1 MGYGG
6 MGLLELQGLMGLLEL
21 QDLLLRITERR
32 VYNEPARVML
42 QVKSAPRVPQQ
53 VEKAGM
59 VRIVRQGYFGVKVT
73 QTGAALD
80 LLLAPTNGEENREL
94 E

>member
-1 MGYGG
+1 
-6 MGLLELQGLMGLLEL
+6 MGLLELQRLMGLLEL
-21 QDLLLRITERR
+21 QDLLLRIPESR
-32 VYNEPARVML
+32 ECHQPARVML

-59 VRIVRQGYFGVKVT
+59 FRIVRQGYFGVKVT